1 MNNENDTISRK
12 KLLDNL
18 YLDIYKDRK
27 EKLSL
32 EIKTNNLVKEMNNLN
47 VEKIKIKR
55 KEISMISIKRFH
67 SLIICL
73 VTISYLWFFV
83 EKLQVLAHLQ
93 KAIYIASAYIGVL
106 TIGLLGIILF
116 SKIENKMKNKISK
129 KQKELSKQ
137 IEAKTKE
144 ISLNRERIK
153 ELDIEIEDILRKITE
168 YEKAGISKE
177 HKEESKDNYVK
188 EDITTDYQ
196 EKVYT
201 RKRNL

>member
-1 MNNENDTISRK
+1 MNKENDTISRE

-32 EIKTNNLVKEMNNLN
+32 EIKINNLVKEMKNLN
-47 VEKIKIKR
+47 SEKIKIKR
-55 KEISMISIKRFH
+55 KAISMISIKRFH
-67 SLIICL
+67 NLIIYL
-73 VTISYLWFFV
+73 LTISYLWFFV

-93 KAIYIASAYIGVL
+93 KVIYIASAYVGVL

-116 SKIENKMKNKISK
+116 SKIENKMQSKISK

-137 IEAKTKE
+137 IEVKTKE

-153 ELDIEIEDILRKITE
+153 ELDIEIADILRKIAE
-168 YEKAGISKE
+168 YENIGVN
-177 HKEESKDNYVK
+177 KEESKNNYIK

-196 EKVYT
+196 EKIYI